1 MNIQDSPT
9 KVIDPKQR
17 KAVER
22 AVRKE
27 RSKIVSLELD
37 GVHLD
42 SSVRSMQELSE
53 KLWLM
58 PAITTHNNEGLCIDL
73 HKVYI
78 IGRHTS
84 VRDKY
89 AFLFG
94 IYSMC
99 TAQLLLDTA

>member
-27 RSKIVSLELD
+27 QSKIVSLELD

-42 SSVRSMQELSE
+42 SSVRSMQELFRIP
-53 KLWLM
+53 L
-58 PAITTHNNEGLCIDL
+58 TTWWPMHSPDCFHSQRKSWD
-73 HKVYI
+73 
-78 IGRHTS
+78 
-84 VRDKY
+84 
-89 AFLFG
+89 
-94 IYSMC
+94 
-99 TAQLLLDTA
+99 

>member
-1 MNIQDSPT
+1 MNIQDSPS

-27 RSKIVSLELD
+27 RSKIVCLELD

-53 KLWLM
+53 KLLLM
-58 PAITTHNNEGLCIDL
+58 PALTARNDEGLCIEL
-73 HKVYI
+73 
-78 IGRHTS
+78 R
-84 VRDKY
+84 
-89 AFLFG
+89 
-94 IYSMC
+94 
-99 TAQLLLDTA
+99 